1 MNHEITIDRR
11 SFIFK
16 GSLVSA
22 GLIILPALRLAA
34 QQLSTLDVASAG
46 SMRAM
51 LEGPLKTS
59 AAQALALDI
68 HTHAQGADAVAASLL
83 DGSLSADVFIPITA
97 HPMFTIL
104 RAGEASIAQPIA
116 RTELVLL
123 YSPRS
128 RFLRRFELAA
138 QGKANWWE
146 VLQQPG
152 LRIARSNP
160 ALDPGGRAVI
170 FVMMLAAKKYNQP
183 DLVAKVLGP
192 TINPDQIP
200 DQISTGGNTQARLQR
215 GEIDVMAVYKTGPAA
230 TGQPFIA
237 LPPDIN
243 LSSSTL
249 REDHPNLSLTVG
261 SNVFYPEPLIFYAAT
276 LKNAAHPASA
286 AAFLAW
292 LQGKEAQ
299 ALFQQAHF
307 DLVDDPTPLY
317 L

>member
-1 MNHEITIDRR
+1 MNHVTTIDRR
-11 SFIFK
+11 SFIFQ
-16 GSLVSA
+16 GSLMSA
-22 GLIILPALRLAA
+22 GLIISPALRLIA
-34 QQLSTLDVASAG
+34 QPLSTLNVASAG

-51 LEGPLKTS
+51 LEGPLKTF

-83 DGSLSADVFIPITA
+83 DGSLSADAFMSITA

-128 RFLRRFELAA
+128 RFLKQFELAA

-146 VLQQPG
+146 ILQQTG
-152 LRIARSNP
+152 LRIARSSP
-160 ALDPGGRAVI
+160 ALDPSGRAVI
-170 FVMMLAAKKYNQP
+170 FVMMLAAKKYSQP

-192 TINPDQIP
+192 TINPDQIL
-200 DQISTGGNTQARLQR
+200 TGGDTQARLQR

-237 LPPDIN
+237 LPQDIN

-249 REDHPNLSLTVG
+249 REDHPDLSLTVG
-261 SNVFYPEPLIFYAAT
+261 SNVFYPEPLIFYAAA
-276 LKNAAHPASA
+276 LKNAAHPAET

-299 ALFQQAHF
+299 ALFKQAHF
-307 DLVDDPTPLY
+307 DPIGDPTPLH

>member
-1 MNHEITIDRR
+1 MSSVNHATMIDRR
-11 SFIFK
+11 SFIIQR
-16 GSLVSA
+16 SLMSA
-22 GLIILPALRLAA
+22 GLIILPALRLVA

-46 SMRAM
+46 AMRAM

-68 HTHAQGADAVAASLL
+68 HTHAQGADAVATSLL
-83 DGSLSADVFIPITA
+83 DGSLSADVFISITA

-128 RFLRRFELAA
+128 RFLKLFELAA

-146 VLQQPG
+146 ILQQPG

-160 ALDPGGRAVI
+160 AADPSGRAVI

-183 DLVAKVLGP
+183 DLAAKLLGP
-192 TINPDQIP
+192 TINPDQIL
-200 DQISTGGNTQARLQR
+200 TGGDTQARLQR
-215 GEIDVMAVYKTGPAA
+215 GEIDVMAVYKIGPAA
-230 TGQPFIA
+230 TNQPFIA
-237 LPPDIN
+237 LPLDIN
-243 LSSSTL
+243 LSSSTI
-249 REDHPNLSLTVG
+249 REDHPDLSLTIG
-261 SNVFYPEPLIFYAAT
+261 PNVFYPEPLIFYAAA
-276 LKNAAHPASA
+276 LKNAAHPAGA
-286 AAFLAW
+286 TAFLAW

-299 ALFQQAHF
+299 GLFQLAHF
-307 DLVDDPTPLY
+307 DSIGDATPLH